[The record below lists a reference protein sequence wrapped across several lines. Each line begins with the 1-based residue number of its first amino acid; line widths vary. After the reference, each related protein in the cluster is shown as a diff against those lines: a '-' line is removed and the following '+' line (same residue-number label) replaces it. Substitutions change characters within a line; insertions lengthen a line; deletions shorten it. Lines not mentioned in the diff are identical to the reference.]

1 MARHSPLFPDPRPVE
16 PGTHPA
22 LQEQLRDGLRQAFPV
37 QERQESDARFHALLE
52 ALARRAPRTTARHAP
67 GGTAGGC

>member
-1 MARHSPLFPDPRPVE
+1 MARHSPLLPDPRPVE

-37 QERQESDARFHALLE
+37 QERQESDARFQALLE
-52 ALARRAPRTTARHAP
+52 ALARRVPRAPPSHVRNAA
-67 GGTAGGC
+67 AGG